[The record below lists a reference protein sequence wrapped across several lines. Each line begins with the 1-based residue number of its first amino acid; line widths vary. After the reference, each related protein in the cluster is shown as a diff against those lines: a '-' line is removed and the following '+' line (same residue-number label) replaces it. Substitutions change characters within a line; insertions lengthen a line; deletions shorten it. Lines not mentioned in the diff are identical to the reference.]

1 MDPQSWP
8 FELGCAAWPQ
18 VQSKSTQQPHSTSRV
33 PLQCRHGPAKAARV
47 YLSPHGRPSFTMADV
62 SHTAVSTGSLRGTS
76 GGSCPGFSRTTS
88 SSSLSTSIINQ
99 GQLFAVS
106 EGA

>member
-8 FELGCAAWPQ
+8 FELGCDVWPQ
-18 VQSKSTQQPHSTSRV
+18 VQSKSMQQPRSTSRV

-47 YLSPHGRPSFTMADV
+47 YLTPHGRPSFTMADV

-88 SSSLSTSIINQ
+88 TSSTSSIRINQ
-99 GQLFAVS
+99 EQLMAVFK
-106 EGA
+106 GA